1 MIESPE
7 VHYPEP
13 STTAPTHRWHP
24 LADQVLDRRPLSRRE
39 ALDVLGCPDEQLL
52 ELLAA
57 AFRVRRHYFGVDVKL
72 HFLIS
77 AKTGL
82 CPEDCGYCSQSKVSK
97 ANLQT
102 HKLLDRKELLAG
114 AKAAEDR
121 KAGTY
126 CIVLSGRG
134 PTERE
139 LDALKKIIPEIKHL
153 HPLKICVSIG
163 LLNAEQAQRLKACG
177 VDRVNH
183 NLNTS
188 RDYYAQICTTHSFED
203 RLATLCAVRDA
214 GLEIC
219 SGGIVGMG
227 ETPDDIVEMA
237 LTLRDLSVESIP
249 INFLNPIDGTPLEA
263 AHHLNPRDCLKV
275 LAMFRLVHPDRD
287 IRIAGGRELRLGA
300 LQPLGLYAANSIFV
314 GDYLTTRGQPPTADY
329 KMIQDLGFR
338 VEG

>member
-102 HKLLDRKELLAG
+102 HNLLDRKELLAG
-114 AKAAEDR
+114 A
-121 KAGTY
+121 
-126 CIVLSGRG
+126 
-134 PTERE
+134 
-139 LDALKKIIPEIKHL
+139 
-153 HPLKICVSIG
+153 
-163 LLNAEQAQRLKACG
+163 
-177 VDRVNH
+177 
-183 NLNTS
+183 
-188 RDYYAQICTTHSFED
+188 
-203 RLATLCAVRDA
+203 
-214 GLEIC
+214 
-219 SGGIVGMG
+219 
-227 ETPDDIVEMA
+227 
-237 LTLRDLSVESIP
+237 
-249 INFLNPIDGTPLEA
+249 
-263 AHHLNPRDCLKV
+263 
-275 LAMFRLVHPDRD
+275 
-287 IRIAGGRELRLGA
+287 
-300 LQPLGLYAANSIFV
+300 
-314 GDYLTTRGQPPTADY
+314 
-329 KMIQDLGFR
+329 
-338 VEG
+338 